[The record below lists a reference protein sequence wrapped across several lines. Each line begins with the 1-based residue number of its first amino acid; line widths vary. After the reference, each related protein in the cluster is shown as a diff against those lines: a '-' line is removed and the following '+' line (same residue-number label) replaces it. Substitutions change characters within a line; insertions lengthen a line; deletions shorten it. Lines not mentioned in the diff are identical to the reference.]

1 MEADYNSKT
10 QPLTPE
16 EYHRK
21 ADEFYAVGDVA
32 GFLKF
37 QKTHSI
43 LYADPIS
50 EQNKDI
56 LKNMEVPELPD
67 GIRLLK

>member
-1 MEADYNSKT
+1 MGADYNSKT
-10 QPLTPE
+10 QPLTLE

-21 ADEFYAVGDVA
+21 IDEFYTVGDIA

-37 QKTHSI
+37 QKTYSI

-50 EQNKDI
+50 EQSKDI

-67 GIRLLK
+67 GIKFIQ